1 MSYSLSPWVD
11 LLRIIRKRVTPF
23 RKGYSEACED
33 VIAGA
38 LPGRARPI
46 ADPLANMCFT
56 PGTHRASA
64 KGVKN
69 MFGRC

>member
-23 RKGYSEACED
+23 RKGSSQACED

-38 LPGRARPI
+38 LPGRARRI
-46 ADPLANMCFT
+46 TDPLAPMCT
-56 PGTHRASA
+56 RRA
-64 KGVKN
+64 GHV
-69 MFGRC
+69 G